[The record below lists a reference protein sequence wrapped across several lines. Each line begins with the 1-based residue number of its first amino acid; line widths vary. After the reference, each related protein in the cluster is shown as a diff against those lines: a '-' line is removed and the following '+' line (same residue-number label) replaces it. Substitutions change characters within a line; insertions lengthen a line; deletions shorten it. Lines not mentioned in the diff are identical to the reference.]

1 MEEWK
6 ATKDFSWV
14 KQVGLSSFTSK
25 IGMFVTRG
33 LLKSSYAIGMKGHLI
48 PRCGDKSSP
57 CFKKPYQGF
66 FDSKMGQP

>member
-1 MEEWK
+1 MVHMEEWK

-33 LLKSSYAIGMKGHLI
+33 LPESSPAIGMKGHLI
-48 PRCGDKSSP
+48 PRCGDRSSP
-57 CFKKPYQGF
+57 SLMKPY
-66 FDSKMGQP
+66 